1 MGDMLRLPLI
11 ATAVVLAALALL
23 MPLIGQVGSLVS
35 IAAGLSFVLGAWCAP
50 ASYVQGQTGSLLWAG
65 REIWTRRTAG
75 TKTLQLA
82 GGGVVV
88 LVAVLLLD
96 LDAGTSAII
105 GIAAALGLGAIAA
118 QAGARSTTQS
128 SSQASSPA
136 AQDEPGPDEDDAPAR
151 W

>member
-1 MGDMLRLPLI
+1 MLRLPLI
-11 ATAVVLAALALL
+11 ATAVVVAALALL
-23 MPLIGQVGSLVS
+23 LPLIGQVGSLVS
-35 IAAGLSFVLGAWCAP
+35 IVAALSFVVGAWCAP

-65 REIWTRRTAG
+65 REVWTRRTAG

-82 GGGVVV
+82 AGGAVV
-88 LVAVLLLD
+88 LIAVLLLE

-105 GIAAALGLGAIAA
+105 GIAAAIGLGAVAA
-118 QAGARSTTQS
+118 QAGGRSTPRS

-136 AQDEPGPDEDDAPAR
+136 AQEEPGPDEDDAPAR

>member
-1 MGDMLRLPLI
+1 MLRLPLI

-23 MPLIGQVGSLVS
+23 LPLIGEVGSLVS
-35 IAAGLSFVLGAWCAP
+35 IIAGLAFVFGAWCAP

-82 GGGVVV
+82 AGGAVV
-88 LVAVLLLD
+88 LVAVLLLE
-96 LDAGTSAII
+96 LDTGTSAIF
-105 GIAAALGLGAIAA
+105 GIAAAIGLGAVAA
-118 QAGARSTTQS
+118 QAGGRRTSE
-128 SSQASSPA
+128 ASPSA

>member
-1 MGDMLRLPLI
+1 MLRLPLI
-11 ATAVVLAALALL
+11 ATAVVLAVLALL
-23 MPLIGQVGSLVS
+23 LPLIGEVGSLTS
-35 IAAGLSFVLGAWCAP
+35 LIAGVAFVVGAWCAP

-65 REIWTRRTAG
+65 REVWTRRTAG

-82 GGGVVV
+82 AGGAVV

-96 LDAGTSAII
+96 LDAGISGIF

-118 QAGARSTTQS
+118 QASGRN
-128 SSQASSPA
+128 PA
-136 AQDEPGPDEDDAPAR
+136 ETPQDEPGTDEDDAPAR